1 MRHFSSW
8 EIELGKFIL
17 QADESMLKN
26 IDNLV
31 YTEEKPSVDI
41 QFSDLV
47 SINPQSVLTE
57 PPKNTSDVTKS
68 EIKQIS
74 ELTQSLT
81 VAQKNLVMLVDKDPN
96 LLFIDLLGSSILPL
110 PMAKFKKSWNIL
122 EPIIKS
128 LKNKFNRPRPEQLV
142 AVFPRFY
149 GDLSINVIQT
159 KTHQTP
165 AYPSGHT
172 AYATLMASMLSDI
185 YPSQSSKFYEIAN
198 LAGHAR
204 VLQGVHFPSDN
215 DAAMVVTSAVW
226 QDIKHK
232 I

>member
-1 MRHFSSW
+1 MS
-8 EIELGKFIL
+8 KFIL
-17 QADESMLKN
+17 HADKSMLEN
-26 IDNLV
+26 INRLV
-31 YTEEKPSVDI
+31 YTEENTSNDME
-41 QFSDLV
+41 FSDLV
-47 SINPQSVLTE
+47 SIKPEGVLPD
-57 PPKNTSDVTKS
+57 PPENTSDVTKS

-81 VAQKNLVMLVDKDPN
+81 ATQKSLVMLADADPN
-96 LLFIDLLGSSILPL
+96 LLFVELLDSSVLPL
-110 PMAKFKKSWNIL
+110 PIEKFDKAWNIL
-122 EPIIKS
+122 EPVIRY

-142 AVFPRFY
+142 VGFPRFY
-149 GDLSINVIQT
+149 DDLSINVIKT

-172 AYATLMASMLSDI
+172 AYAALMASILSDM
-185 YPSQSSKFYEIAN
+185 YPDQSSKFYEIAN

-204 VLQGVHFPSDN
+204 VLQGVHYPSDN
-215 DAAMVVTSAVW
+215 DAAMVITSAIW

>member
-1 MRHFSSW
+1 M
-8 EIELGKFIL
+8 
-17 QADESMLKN
+17 QADESMLRN
-26 IDNLV
+26 IDRLG
-31 YTEEKPSVDI
+31 YREEPPTENTV
-41 QFSDLV
+41 FSDLV
-47 SINPQSVLTE
+47 TIKPEGVLTE

-68 EIKQIS
+68 EIKLVS

-96 LLFIDLLGSSILPL
+96 LLFVELLGGDILPL
-110 PMAKFKKSWNIL
+110 PTAKFNKSWNIL
-122 EPIIKS
+122 EPIVIS
-128 LKNKFNRPRPEQLV
+128 LKNKFNRPRPEQL
-142 AVFPRFY
+142 ASAFPRFY
-149 GDLSINVIQT
+149 DDLTINVIKT

-172 AYATLMASMLSDI
+172 AYAALMASMLSDM
-185 YPSQSSKFYEIAN
+185 YPDQSSKFYEIAN

-204 VLQGVHFPSDN
+204 VLQGVHYPSDN
-215 DAAMVVTSAVW
+215 DAAMVITSAIW

>member
-1 MRHFSSW
+1 
-8 EIELGKFIL
+8 LGKFIL
-17 QADESMLKN
+17 QADESMLRN
-26 IDNLV
+26 IDSLV
-31 YTEEKPSVDI
+31 YTQEKPPKDI
-41 QFSDLV
+41 EFSDLI
-47 SINPQSVLTE
+47 SINPMSVLPE

-68 EIKQIS
+68 EIKQVS

-81 VAQKNLVMLVDKDPN
+81 SAQKNLVMLVDKDPN
-96 LLFIDLLGSSILPL
+96 LLFVDLLGSNILPL

-122 EPIIKS
+122 EPVIKS

-142 AVFPRFY
+142 SVFPRFY
-149 GDLSINVIQT
+149 GDLSINVIET
-159 KTHQTP
+159 KTHHTP

-172 AYATLMASMLSDI
+172 AYATLMASILSDI
-185 YPSQSSKFYEIAN
+185 YPNQSSKFYEIAN

-204 VLQGVHFPSDN
+204 VLQGVHYPSDN
-215 DAAMVVTSAVW
+215 DAAMVITSAIW